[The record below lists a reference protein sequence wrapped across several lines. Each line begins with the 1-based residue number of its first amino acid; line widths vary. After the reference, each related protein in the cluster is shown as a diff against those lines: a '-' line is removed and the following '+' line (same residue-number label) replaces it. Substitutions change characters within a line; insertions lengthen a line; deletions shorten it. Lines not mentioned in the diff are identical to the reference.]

1 MTSKC
6 GEFFETRR
14 PLKIVGMVI
23 GGIILAGLMAFLFGW
38 VVMLLWNWI
47 MPSIFGVTTITYW
60 QGFGIFFLAK
70 ILFGFGGDS
79 HSSTSGSKKKKKK
92 EGTIRGEIGKEIKEE
107 IISKVQA
114 GERVAE
120 LAEQYAVSTKTIYTW
135 LRQDTGEAVVSVL
148 QYNKLKRENEEL
160 KRLIGELT
168 LTMHLQ
174 KKSK

>member
-23 GGIILAGLMAFLFGW
+23 GGILLAGLMAFLFGW

-79 HSSTSGSKKKKKK
+79 HSSTSGKKKKKK

-107 IISKVQA
+107 IRKEFRKEFDKEC
-114 GERVAE
+114 GEEFKKEFAKE
-120 LAEQYAVSTKTIYTW
+120 FNEDYDDKYEDWWSTEGKAAFDEYMKGKKEESEPG
-135 LRQDTGEAVVSVL
+135 DTEA
-148 QYNKLKRENEEL
+148 
-160 KRLIGELT
+160 
-168 LTMHLQ
+168 
-174 KKSK
+174 

>member
-47 MPSIFGVTTITYW
+47 MPAVFGVATITYW

-79 HSSTSGSKKKKKK
+79 HSSTSGSKKKKP
-92 EGTIRGEIGKEIKEE
+92 
-107 IISKVQA
+107 S
-114 GERVAE
+114 
-120 LAEQYAVSTKTIYTW
+120 
-135 LRQDTGEAVVSVL
+135 
-148 QYNKLKRENEEL
+148 EEL
-160 KRLIGELT
+160 SE
-168 LTMHLQ
+168 
-174 KKSK
+174 KKSRKKSGRNSEKSSIKSVKTNLKKNSPKSSMKIMTTSMKTGGRLKAKLLLNNI